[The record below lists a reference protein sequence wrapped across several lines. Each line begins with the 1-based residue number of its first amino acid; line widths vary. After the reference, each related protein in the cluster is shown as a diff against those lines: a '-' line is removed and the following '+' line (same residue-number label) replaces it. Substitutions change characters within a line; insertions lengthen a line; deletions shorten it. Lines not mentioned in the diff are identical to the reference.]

1 MPDAWRPKTAGRKK
15 ATHKR
20 SNRNWGSI
28 PGLGKPAAANLEME
42 RKLRD
47 AIAKFGVQFDQTQR
61 ELIEVGLCATSRKVN
76 EAVQMLGWE
85 ADRLLTKLRKK
96 NR

>member
-1 MPDAWRPKTAGRKK
+1 MPDAWRPKTVAQKK
-15 ATHKR
+15 ARHKR
-20 SNRNWGSI
+20 CGRDWGHIS
-28 PGLGKPAAANLEME
+28 GLGKPAAANLQME

-47 AIAKFGVQFDQTQR
+47 AIRKFGVDFDQAQR

-85 ADRLLTKLRKK
+85 AARLLSKLEKGR
-96 NR
+96 R